1 MKTRWVLGANAA
13 TVMILAAIP
22 VSGQGMQ
29 QVDAQ
34 IASEQLE
41 SDWRVIAARCGTP
54 AFEKAFTKS
63 SKAAVAAGL
72 VVKGR
77 DPVAVEKNITAM
89 RRNPIVLVSASA
101 DCPARLAQLSEVLKG
116 RKGLIKATHGRG
128 TVRTAR

>member
-1 MKTRWVLGANAA
+1 MNTRWILGANAA
-13 TVMILAAIP
+13 AVMALTAIP
-22 VSGQGMQ
+22 ASGQSVQ
-29 QVDAQ
+29 RTDAQ

-41 SDWRVIAARCGTP
+41 SDYRVIAARCGTP
-54 AFEKAFTKS
+54 AFEKAFTKR

-101 DCPARLAQLSEVLKG
+101 DCPARLAQLDEVLKSRNG
-116 RKGLIKATHGRG
+116 LVKGEHGRSA
-128 TVRTAR
+128 VRVAR